1 MWLNLITDS
10 TEPAVTSPDRPSAH
24 MLGEKVVLCGFLQA
38 ESPGG
43 ILLVRGAPLPRNVED
58 TEQSFVSKDV
68 MTFREAVQ
76 FSYKFTFFVF

>member
-1 MWLNLITDS
+1 M
-10 TEPAVTSPDRPSAH
+10 
-24 MLGEKVVLCGFLQA
+24 GFYRLRA
-38 ESPGG
+38 LGG

>member
-1 MWLNLITDS
+1 
-10 TEPAVTSPDRPSAH
+10 

-76 FSYKFTFFVF
+76 FSYKFTFFNLPSLPAHSILYHKAS